1 MKANGTEDRGIDMPG
16 PTALV
21 DHLVTLDVN
30 ICELL
35 KRFDAFV
42 QTQQAAPKEDE
53 DDRVRVVTLLADA
66 QHTMTEA
73 VGAVHTTMTDV
84 LAHVQ
89 RLTELLSS
97 LVATLPQ
104 GRAAKG
110 SGWRQ
115 IPRPW
120 LGMLGAVML
129 AAIAVG
135 WWCWPDTR
143 WSPLALQVD
152 AVLVRQWSSLSKP
165 LQEDLQAIYRARG
178 IRPLAERQAESIA
191 KQKGR

>member
-1 MKANGTEDRGIDMPG
+1 MKAGSEEAGASIPG

-21 DHLVTLDVN
+21 DHLVKLDVN

-42 QTQQAAPKEDE
+42 QTQQGAPKEGE
-53 DDRVRVVTLLADA
+53 DRPRVVTLLTDA

-97 LVATLPQ
+97 LVGASPQ
-104 GRAAKG
+104 ERTVRERN
-110 SGWRQ
+110 WHE
-115 IPRPW
+115 RPW
-120 LGMLGAVML
+120 TRWGIVSGVVLVVSIG
-129 AAIAVG
+129 I

-178 IRPLAERQAESIA
+178 IRPLAERQAESSA
-191 KQKGR
+191 KQKGK